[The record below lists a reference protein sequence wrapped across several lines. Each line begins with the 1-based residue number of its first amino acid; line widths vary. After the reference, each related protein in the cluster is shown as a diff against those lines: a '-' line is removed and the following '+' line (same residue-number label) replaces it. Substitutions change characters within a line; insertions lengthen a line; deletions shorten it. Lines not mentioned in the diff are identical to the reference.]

1 MTSTDIATAT
11 IVAVLLADGWHR
23 IVPGS
28 FSVGPLAFDDSHND
42 TGVLGYRFDEADT
55 ASPYGPAR
63 LAGPLT
69 ALLAVRQASSSG
81 RHRRP
86 GLAAAPAPE
95 AA

>member
-1 MTSTDIATAT
+1 MTTTSITTAT
-11 IVAVLLADGWHR
+11 VVAVLLADGWHR

-28 FSVGPLAFDDSHND
+28 FQVAPMSFGPGDP
-42 TGVLGYRFDEADT
+42 GVPGYRFEEADS
-55 ASPYGPAR
+55 ASPYGPAA

-69 ALLAVRQASSSG
+69 ALLAVRQAATSR

-86 GLAAAPAPE
+86 SLAAAPAPE